1 MTGSDVT
8 AIPAGGFGFLRRLLW
23 TDAWGSGALML
34 VLIVGAGAVG
44 RFAGIPFGVPLGIGL
59 GVIVPWVMLVAL
71 VARRFPPPVRGAIAI
86 IAGNL
91 GGVAAVVVVLIE
103 FPDALLSRAEWVLA
117 FIGVGMLVLAVL
129 EWIGLRRAIT

>member
-8 AIPAGGFGFLRRLLW
+8 ATPAGGFGLLRRVLW
-23 TDAWGSGALML
+23 ADAWGSGALML

-59 GVIVPWVMLVAL
+59 GVIVPWVTLVAL
-71 VARRFPPPVRGAIAI
+71 VARRFSPPVRGATAI